1 MMLFDMRQS
10 VTDLSKATPKQ
21 RIAHDLYIPGET
33 KQRELD
39 AVIGAKSGKAITMRL
54 FRMRQRL
61 GLPRRQKRV
70 KQRRRACIHQL
81 SIFDGL

>member
-10 VTDLSKATPKQ
+10 VTDLSKATLKQ
-21 RIAHDLYIPGET
+21 RIAHDLCDGSAT
-33 KQRELD
+33 QRELD
-39 AVIGAKSGKAITMRL
+39 AAIGAKSGCAIAMRL
-54 FRMRQRL
+54 YRMRQRL

-70 KQRRRACIHQL
+70 TQRRRACIHQL